1 MVNGLYISVI
11 LPLKLEWEP
20 CYSIPETWEG
30 KIYPGDRVKVLFANK
45 VYSGVVSAVGIIP
58 EVDPAKVKD
67 IIEVEE
73 GLARV
78 IPEEIELWRQ
88 VAGYYL
94 CSIGEV
100 YKAAYPGSKI
110 NLEEARAAALQK
122 AKERREKLLNAMRAK
137 VAKLQDRKTR
147 KEEQLA
153 KVRKGTK
160 AELKYGEEL
169 QRIIADMTKAQAA
182 LASATG
188 TVAEVAQTGKL
199 TGPMQNEL
207 TGAQDTELTC
217 HTSPTSYPTGSQ
229 TGPPTISISQPQDIN
244 TSQPVNLSQAQS
256 IAYDEI
262 RDAFS
267 KGRPAL
273 LKGVTGSGKTEIYI
287 KLAQDALSAGKN
299 VLYLVPE
306 IALSRQLEDRL
317 YEHFGDRLMTFHSAE
332 TAASKRVTAEI
343 IRSHRE
349 SNGSYI
355 VLGTRSSLFL
365 PHHNLGLIIV
375 DEEHD
380 NSYKQDSP
388 APRYNGRDTAL
399 MLAMIQNRAP
409 QPATGT
415 DAQYAGCT
423 ADRPAT
429 CKADREVTPNAGPHA
444 TGKHACNA
452 DREVTPNADPHATG
466 SHACNADRHTTSNTV
481 QHATGKHACNVIM
494 GSATPSLEELYNCRA
509 GKHQLVE
516 LNERFHGSEA
526 ADVEIID
533 TRAERRKRGM
543 EGSFSR
549 KLIEHVRRTL
559 AGNGQVMV
567 LRSRRAWAPALQC
580 EACGDIPKC
589 PHCNVSLTY
598 HKKGQYGVMTCH
610 YCGHT
615 EPFKELCGKCG
626 GPMKSLGAGT
636 QKIEE
641 EAAALFP
648 EARIARLDSDTAQNK
663 SYETKTIREFSQGKI
678 DILIG
683 TQMLAKG
690 FDFSNLRL
698 VAVIAADA
706 MLGMQDFRADEKAV
720 QLLEQ
725 FRGRCGRRDAKGLC
739 IIQTSQPEHPVY
751 KRLTESEA
759 SCDDLLQE
767 RHEFDFPPY
776 TRIIEVT
783 FMDRY
788 ADRAERMAAKLAAA
802 LGTIICKQP
811 AAGHAVCNANG
822 NRARNMAGTAIIG
835 PYSPVI
841 DKVADQHIRTIRISL
856 RKDKRLRSLKEA
868 IRNTV
873 LTFEKNEKYTN
884 HITID
889 VDPS

>member
-1 MVNGLYISVI
+1 MVNGQYISVI

-30 KIYPGDRVKVLFANK
+30 KVSPGDRVKVSFANK

-58 EVDPAKVKD
+58 ETDPAKIKE
-67 IIEVEE
+67 IITKEE
-73 GLARV
+73 GLAG
-78 IPEEIELWRQ
+78 ILPEEVELWRH

-122 AKERREKLLNAMRAK
+122 AKERREKLLESMRAK

-169 QRIIADMTKAQAA
+169 QRIIADLTKAQAA
-182 LASATG
+182 LESATG
-188 TVAEVAQTGKL
+188 
-199 TGPMQNEL
+199 
-207 TGAQDTELTC
+207 
-217 HTSPTSYPTGSQ
+217 SPTF
-229 TGPPTISISQPQDIN
+229 SISQPQEIN

-332 TAASKRVTAEI
+332 TAASKRATAEI
-343 IRSHRE
+343 IRSYRSE

-415 DAQYAGCT
+415 DAQYVGCT
-423 ADRPAT
+423 ADRQAT

-444 TGKHACNA
+444 TG
-452 DREVTPNADPHATG
+452 
-466 SHACNADRHTTSNTV
+466 SHNCNADRHTTPNTV
-481 QHATGKHACNVIM
+481 PQATGKHACNVIM
-494 GSATPSLEELYNCRA
+494 GSATPSLEEMYNCRA
-509 GKHQLVE
+509 GKHHLVE
-516 LNERFHGSEA
+516 LKERFHGSEA

-615 EPFKELCGKCG
+615 EPFKEQCGKCG

-802 LGTIICKQP
+802 LGTVISKHQ
-811 AAGHAVCNANG
+811 AGGHAVCNAND
-822 NRARNMAGTAIIG
+822 NLTRNMAGTSIIG

-841 DKVADQHIRTIRISL
+841 DKIADQHIRTIRISL

>member
-30 KIYPGDRVKVLFANK
+30 KVYPGGRVKVSFANK

-58 EVDPAKVKD
+58 EIDPAKIKD

-73 GLARV
+73 GLPR
-78 IPEEIELWRQ
+78 ILPEEIELWRQ

-110 NLEEARAAALQK
+110 NIEEARATALQK
-122 AKERREKLLNAMRAK
+122 AKERREKLLEAMRAK
-137 VAKLQDRKTR
+137 VAKLQDRKMR

-153 KVRKGTK
+153 KARKGTK

-169 QRIIADMTKAQAA
+169 HRIMADLTKAQAV

-188 TVAEVAQTGKL
+188 VSAEVAQTEKMTRL
-199 TGPMQNEL
+199 MTDEL
-207 TGAQDTELTC
+207 TGAHDTELIC
-217 HTSPTSYPTGSQ
+217 PTTPTGS
-229 TGPPTISISQPQDIN
+229 PAISISQPQEIN

-267 KGRPAL
+267 KGRPVL

-332 TAASKRVTAEI
+332 TAASKRATAEI
-343 IRSHRE
+343 IRSYRSE

-415 DAQYAGCT
+415 DVQYVGCT

-452 DREVTPNADPHATG
+452 DR
-466 SHACNADRHTTSNTV
+466 HTTPNTV
-481 QHATGKHACNVIM
+481 QHATGSHACNVIM
-494 GSATPSLEELYNCRA
+494 GSATPSLEEMYNCHA
-509 GKHQLVE
+509 GKHHLVE
-516 LNERFHGSEA
+516 LKERFHGSEA

-610 YCGHT
+610 YCGHN

-626 GPMKSLGAGT
+626 GPMKTLGAGT

-739 IIQTSQPEHPVY
+739 VIQTSQPEHPVY
-751 KRLTESEA
+751 KRLTEPEA

-776 TRIIEVT
+776 TRIIEIT

-802 LGTIICKQP
+802 LDTVISKHQAG
-811 AAGHAVCNANG
+811 GHAVCNAND
-822 NRARNMAGTAIIG
+822 NLTRNMAGTAIIG

-873 LTFEKNEKYTN
+873 LNFEKNEKYTN